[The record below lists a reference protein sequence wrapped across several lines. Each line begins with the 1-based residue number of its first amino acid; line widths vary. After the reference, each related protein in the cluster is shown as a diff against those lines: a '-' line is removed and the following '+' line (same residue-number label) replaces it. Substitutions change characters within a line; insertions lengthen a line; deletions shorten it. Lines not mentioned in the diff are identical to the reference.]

1 MSCNASAP
9 DGHKTSL
16 TFNQP
21 GRLQTDNLSRIDPNA
36 MTRQNDLF
44 TQAPSSTPEGAA
56 SGQAL
61 TALKF
66 DATQLS
72 PAQKRFNLL
81 LGQTEK
87 LADKIAATQALTD
100 RHRVVFCH
108 TLPPLQKEYDDLLRK
123 MACWLDERLKQKGLS
138 AKLKGAA
145 KELICSMA
153 GSLAIDGDEAM
164 QVLHDAHSDH
174 SLEDQNRAATAE
186 LQSFMEGMLGE
197 KMGDDGS
204 DFDNLHDLMRA
215 SAAKMQAQN
224 DAAQEA
230 KASKSASK
238 RKKTAAQTRAE
249 QQTLDADGAL
259 RTIYRQLA
267 SALHPDRET
276 DPDEHIRKTAL
287 MKDANA
293 AYERRD
299 LLALLQLQLKAELVD
314 NHKISNLAKEKLAA
328 LTNLL
333 KERVV
338 VLTHELYRIEH
349 QAIAEFDLPMYAP
362 FSAAS
367 LKRQLASQQQQLE
380 GDIEAMKNDLAK
392 VPDDRYFKHWLREQH
407 ELRHD
412 EFDPLD
418 FIGL

>member
-1 MSCNASAP
+1 
-9 DGHKTSL
+9 
-16 TFNQP
+16 
-21 GRLQTDNLSRIDPNA
+21 
-36 MTRQNDLF
+36 MTQQNDLF
-44 TQAPSSTPEGAA
+44 TPTPPAKPEAA
-56 SGQAL
+56 KRGQAL

-66 DATQLS
+66 DASQLS
-72 PAQKRFNLL
+72 PAQKRFNQLL
-81 LGQTEK
+81 AQTET
-87 LADKIAATQALTD
+87 LAGKIAAAQALTD
-100 RHRVVFCH
+100 RHRVVFGH
-108 TLPPLQKEYDDLLRK
+108 TLPPLQKEYDALLRK

-138 AKLKGAA
+138 AKLKGIAT
-145 KELICSMA
+145 EVVCSLA
-153 GSLAIDGDEAM
+153 GRLAIDGDEAM

-186 LQSFMEGMLGE
+186 LHSFMESMLGE
-197 KMGDDGS
+197 KIGDDGG

-215 SAAKMQAQN
+215 SAAKIQAQN
-224 DAAQEA
+224 DAAQETQA
-230 KASKSASK
+230 GKSASK
-238 RKKTAAQTRAE
+238 RKKTAAQTKAE

-287 MKDANA
+287 MKEANA

-314 NHKISNLAKEKLAA
+314 DHKISSMAKEKLAA
-328 LTNLL
+328 LTSLL
-333 KERVV
+333 KERVD
-338 VLTHELYRIEH
+338 VLTRELYRIEH
-349 QAIAEFDLPMYAP
+349 QATAEFGLPMFAP

-367 LKRQLASQQQQLE
+367 LKRQLASQKQQLE
-380 GDIEAMKNDLAK
+380 GNIESMKNDLAR
-392 VPDDRYFKHWLREQH
+392 VPDDRYFKHWLRQQH

-418 FIGL
+418 FAGL